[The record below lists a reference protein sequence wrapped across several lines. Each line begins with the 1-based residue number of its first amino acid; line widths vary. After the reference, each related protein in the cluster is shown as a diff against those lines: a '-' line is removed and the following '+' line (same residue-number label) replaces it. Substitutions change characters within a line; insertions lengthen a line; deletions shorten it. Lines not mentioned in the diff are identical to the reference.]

1 MTSKE
6 PKVLMEKNLNE
17 KGTPEQHTLVEIHTK
32 LALIKK
38 IRHWIL

>member
-6 PKVLMEKNLNE
+6 PKVLMEKDLNE
-17 KGTPEQHTLVEIHTK
+17 KGAPEQPALVEIHTK
-32 LALIKK
+32 LALFKK